1 MAKQLSLATSLI
13 SFSSNSIENFS
24 LMSSSVASSS
34 SPDGFA
40 TFAAFRTVF
49 QSLPSADHALAA
61 EARARQSEL
70 TKPAGSLGRLEELAI
85 WLAAWQGRHPPR
97 LERPLALVF
106 AGNHGVTAQ
115 GVSAFPSAVTHQ
127 MVANFKAG
135 GAAINQLC
143 RAYGARLDVIALD
156 LDHPTA
162 DFTTAPAMSEAEC
175 CAALS
180 AGWQAVAESDVLLLG
195 EMGIGNTTAAAALAA
210 ALFGG
215 DGGVWCGPGTGL
227 DAAGVGRKALVVDRA
242 LARHRDALG
251 DPLEVLRRLGGREL
265 AAIAGAVSAARVK
278 RIPVILDGFVA
289 TAAAAPLFRL
299 MPGALDHC
307 CAGHVSA
314 EPGHRRLLENLGL
327 RPLLAL
333 DMRLG
338 EASGAAVALGVLKG
352 AVAAHNGMATF
363 AEAAV
368 SGKIEGA

>member
-1 MAKQLSLATSLI
+1 
-13 SFSSNSIENFS
+13 
-24 LMSSSVASSS
+24 MSSSAAASSP
-34 SPDGFA
+34 PDGFA
-40 TFAAFRTVF
+40 TFAAFRAVL
-49 QSLPSADHALAA
+49 QSLPSADDVRAA

-106 AGNHGVTAQ
+106 AGNHGVAAQ
-115 GVSAFPSAVTHQ
+115 GISAFPAAVTHQ

-143 RAYGARLDVIALD
+143 RAYGARLDVIALA
-156 LDHPTA
+156 LDHPTE

-175 CAALS
+175 CTALS
-180 AGWQAVAESDVLLLG
+180 TGWQAVAESDVLLLG

-210 ALFGG
+210 AFFGG
-215 DGGVWCGPGTGL
+215 GGGVWCGPGTGL
-227 DAAGVGRKALVVDRA
+227 DPAGISRKALVVDRA
-242 LARHRDALG
+242 LAHHRDALG

-265 AAIAGAVSAARVK
+265 AAIAGAVSAARVR

-299 MPGALDHC
+299 TPGALDHC

-314 EPGHRRLLENLGL
+314 EPGHRRLLEKLGL

-338 EASGAAVALGVLKG
+338 EASGAAIALGVVKG